1 MESEGVVFCRKC
13 GAELVPGRGDFYVVN
28 IEAYAEAGVLRI
40 TAEDL
45 AKDQAA
51 AMREIVEELKGVS
64 AQEAMDS
71 VYRRVSFYLCR
82 GCYAGWIEEP
92 MGK

>member
-51 AMREIVEELKGVS
+51 AMRDRGRVEGGLG
-64 AQEAMDS
+64 
-71 VYRRVSFYLCR
+71 
-82 GCYAGWIEEP
+82 AG
-92 MGK
+92 GDG